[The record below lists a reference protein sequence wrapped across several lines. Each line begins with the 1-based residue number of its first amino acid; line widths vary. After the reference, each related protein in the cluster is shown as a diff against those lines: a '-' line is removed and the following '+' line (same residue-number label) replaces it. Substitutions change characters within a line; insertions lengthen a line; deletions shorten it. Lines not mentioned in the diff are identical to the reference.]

1 MEVKGILH
9 LTWKKG
15 VPCFI
20 FVVHFET
27 GREIYTATL
36 KIART
41 LDSTYLFY
49 SYNSHD
55 QIFIGQMKITSTCS
69 YNPDRSRLTET
80 RFVLFGSN
88 ESEQH
93 RSKKGLFRSKSR
105 VRNEMKCLT
114 ELPENRNLEKKEKR
128 EREGERETVL
138 SVVRETVAEGE
149 RRKRREI
156 IMGER
161 ERPCSPSRERPSLR
175 GREER
180 EERKR
185 GRERERE

>member
-1 MEVKGILH
+1 M
-9 LTWKKG
+9 TWKKG

-36 KIART
+36 KKIART

-49 SYNSHD
+49 SCNSHE
-55 QIFIGQMKITSTCS
+55 QSFIGQMKITSTCS

-128 EREGERETVL
+128 DNN
-138 SVVRETVAEGE
+138 
-149 RRKRREI
+149 
-156 IMGER
+156 
-161 ERPCSPSRERPSLR
+161 
-175 GREER
+175 
-180 EERKR
+180 
-185 GRERERE
+185 GRERDRALRLERDRR